1 MLVQLKESIKQHG
14 EAITL
19 KTLTFEELLKMPIG
33 RIDNMKSTAEIFKME
48 DHPTVEATQRML
60 ETCDESAEYIKGNMI
75 YCRKCNE
82 PRRKWLTAFGAY
94 VPVMCSCLAEE
105 RDRKEEEIKKHDR
118 MTRIAG
124 YRNAGFPDR
133 ELQKC
138 RFEYDDSK
146 DTKVSKMCRNY
157 ADHFD
162 DFEKAGKGL
171 LLFGGVGTGKTFLAS
186 CIANELID
194 NGVPCLVTNFARIIN
209 TLQGMYEGK
218 QNYLDSLNEFD
229 LLVIDDL
236 GIERNTEYVNELVYN
251 IIDARYRSGKP
262 MIITTNL
269 KYSDLHHAED
279 TSKARIYSR
288 ITEMCIPVPVLGKDR
303 RQGKAL
309 DENLMK
315 LLNK

>member
-1 MLVQLKESIKQHG
+1 MKSIYDIFKNKDPTA
-14 EAITL
+14 EAI
-19 KTLTFEELLKMPIG
+19 KC
-33 RIDNMKSTAEIFKME
+33 
-48 DHPTVEATQRML
+48 ML
-60 ETCDESAEYIKGNMI
+60 ATCDDKSEYIKGNMI

-82 PRRKWLTAFGAY
+82 PRREWLSLIGGY
-94 VPVMCSCLAEE
+94 VPVMCSCMIAEQKKQDRLA
-105 RDRKEEEIKKHDR
+105 
-118 MTRIAG
+118 RIEK
-124 YRNAGFPDR
+124 YRSAGFLDR

-138 RFEYDDSK
+138 RFDLDDQKSK
-146 DTKVSKMCRNY
+146 KASDMCRNY
-157 ADHFD
+157 VRRFD
-162 DFEKAGKGL
+162 EFKKAGKGL
-171 LLFGGVGTGKTFLAS
+171 ILFGGVGTGKTFLAS

-209 TLQGMYEGK
+209 TLHGMYEGK

-269 KYSDLHHAED
+269 KYSDLYHTED

-288 ITEMCIPVPVLGKDR
+288 IIEMCLPVLVSGEDR
-303 RQGKAL
+303 RKNKMQ
-309 DENLMK
+309 DSRLMDI
-315 LLNK
+315 LNG

>member
-1 MLVQLKESIKQHG
+1 
-14 EAITL
+14 
-19 KTLTFEELLKMPIG
+19 
-33 RIDNMKSTAEIFKME
+33 
-48 DHPTVEATQRML
+48 
-60 ETCDESAEYIKGNMI
+60 MI
-75 YCRKCNE
+75 
-82 PRRKWLTAFGAY
+82 A
-94 VPVMCSCLAEE
+94 E
-105 RDRKEEEIKKHDR
+105 RDKKEEEQNKQDR
-118 MTRIAG
+118 LARITA
-124 YRNAGFPDR
+124 YRNTGFKDR

-138 RFEYDDSK
+138 RFDHDDNKSK
-146 DTKVSKMCRNY
+146 KASDMCRNY
-157 ADHFD
+157 ARRFE
-162 DFEKAGKGL
+162 DFKKAGKGL
-171 LLFGGVGTGKTFLAS
+171 ILFGGVGTGKTFLAS

-269 KYSDLHHAED
+269 KYSDLHNTDD

-288 ITEMCIPVPVLGKDR
+288 IIEMCLPVLVSGEDR
-303 RQGKAL
+303 RKTKAQ
-309 DENLMK
+309 DSRLMDI
-315 LLNK
+315 LNV

>member
-1 MLVQLKESIKQHG
+1 MKSIYDIFKNEDPTA
-14 EAITL
+14 EAIQ
-19 KTLTFEELLKMPIG
+19 
-33 RIDNMKSTAEIFKME
+33 
-48 DHPTVEATQRML
+48 HML
-60 ETCDESAEYIKGNMI
+60 ATCDDTSEYIKDNMI

-82 PRRKWLTAFGAY
+82 PRREWLSLIGGY
-94 VPVMCSCLAEE
+94 VPVMCSCMIAEQKKQDRLA
-105 RDRKEEEIKKHDR
+105 
-118 MTRIAG
+118 RIEK

-138 RFEYDDSK
+138 RFDLDDQKSK
-146 DTKVSKMCRNY
+146 KASDMCRNY
-157 ADHFD
+157 ARRFD
-162 DFEKAGKGL
+162 EFKKAGKGL
-171 LLFGGVGTGKTFLAS
+171 ILFGGVGTGKTFLAS

-209 TLQGMYEGK
+209 TIQGMFEGK
-218 QNYLDSLNEFD
+218 QKYLDSLSEFD

-269 KYSDLHHAED
+269 KYSDLYHTED

-288 ITEMCIPVPVLGKDR
+288 IIEMCLPVLVSGEDR
-303 RQGKAL
+303 RKNKMK
-309 DENLMK
+309 DSRLMDI
-315 LLNK
+315 LNG

>member
-1 MLVQLKESIKQHG
+1 
-14 EAITL
+14 
-19 KTLTFEELLKMPIG
+19 
-33 RIDNMKSTAEIFKME
+33 MKSTAEIFKLE
-48 DHPTVEATQRML
+48 EHPTVEAIHRML
-60 ETCDESAEYIKGNMI
+60 ETCDESAEYIKEDMI

-82 PRRKWLTAFGAY
+82 PRRKWMSAFGAY
-94 VPVMCSCLAEE
+94 MPVMCSCLIAE
-105 RDRKEEEIKKHDR
+105 RDRKEEEQKKQDKLA
-118 MTRIAG
+118 RIAG
-124 YRNAGFPDR
+124 YRNTGFPDR

-138 RFEYDDSK
+138 RFDHDDQKSK
-146 DTKVSKMCRNY
+146 KASDMCRNY
-157 ADHFD
+157 ARRFD
-162 DFEKAGKGL
+162 EFRKAGKGL
-171 LLFGGVGTGKTFLAS
+171 ILFGGVGTGKTFLAS

-288 ITEMCIPVPVLGKDR
+288 IIEMCLPVLVSGEDR
-303 RQGKAL
+303 RKSKMQ
-309 DENLMK
+309 DSRLMDI
-315 LLNK
+315 LNF